1 MNLEEIIYLEKLHRK
16 VFDTF
21 YVQNYEI
28 TVEDEIV
35 ISEYKALC
43 EKYPGW
49 RQILKSEFPKDTK
62 YKRYSR

>member
-28 TVEDEIV
+28 TNEDKIV
-35 ISEYKALC
+35 ISEYSDLC
-43 EKYPGW
+43 QKHPGW
-49 RQILKSEFPKDTK
+49 RITLKLEFPKDPR
-62 YKRYSR
+62 YKRYGR